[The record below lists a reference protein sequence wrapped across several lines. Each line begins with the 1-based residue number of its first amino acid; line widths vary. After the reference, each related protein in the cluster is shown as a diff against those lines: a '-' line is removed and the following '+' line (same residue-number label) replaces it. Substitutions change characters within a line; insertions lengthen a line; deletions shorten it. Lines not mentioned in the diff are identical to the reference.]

1 MIIYVWRSQSVRLP
15 GDADASHLRY
25 RLNFMEQ
32 DLTSTLALLA
42 ATPATL
48 DALLRH
54 LPEALTHVSEGEDT
68 WTVAQVLAH
77 LIHGE
82 RTDWLPRVQ
91 IILRAGESETFPT
104 FQREAHLG
112 DSRSLPE
119 LLTEFAELRAVNLAQ
134 LQALHLTSQDLER
147 RGRHPAFGMVTLSQ
161 LLATWPAHDLSHL
174 HQISRILA
182 SQYRE
187 AVGPWSRYLGVLHC
201 DGHSG
206 KA

>member
-1 MIIYVWRSQSVRLP
+1 MDR
-15 GDADASHLRY
+15 
-25 RLNFMEQ
+25 
-32 DLTSTLALLA
+32 LTSTFALLA

-48 DALLRH
+48 DALLRN
-54 LPEALTHVSEGEDT
+54 LPEALTHSTEGHDT
-68 WTVAQVLAH
+68 WTVTQVLAH

-104 FQREAHLG
+104 FQREAHMG
-112 DSRSLPE
+112 DTRSLSA
-119 LLTEFAELRAVNLAQ
+119 LLDEFAALRAVSLSQ
-134 LQALHLTSQDLER
+134 LKELHLTPQDLER
-147 RGRHPAFGMVTLSQ
+147 RGRHPAFGVVTLSQ

-187 AVGPWSRYLGVLHC
+187 AVGPWSLYLGVLHC

>member
-1 MIIYVWRSQSVRLP
+1 
-15 GDADASHLRY
+15 
-25 RLNFMEQ
+25 MEQ
-32 DLTSTLALLA
+32 NLSATLALLA
-42 ATPATL
+42 ANPPTL

-54 LPEALTHVSEGEDT
+54 LPEELTHTNEGPGT

-91 IILRAGESETFPT
+91 IILRAGESETFPA
-104 FQREAHLG
+104 FQREAHLS
-112 DSRSLPE
+112 DSRLLPE
-119 LLTEFAELRAVNLAQ
+119 LLTEFAELRAASLAQ
-134 LQALHLTSQDLER
+134 LQSLNLRPQDFER
-147 RGRHPAFGMVTLSQ
+147 RGRHPAFGTVTLSQ
-161 LLATWPAHDLSHL
+161 LLATWPAHDLNHI

-201 DGHSG
+201 DGHSE

>member
-1 MIIYVWRSQSVRLP
+1 
-15 GDADASHLRY
+15 
-25 RLNFMEQ
+25 MEQ
-32 DLTSTLALLA
+32 DLTATLALLA
-42 ATPATL
+42 ATPDTL

-54 LPEALTHVSEGEDT
+54 LPEALIHSNEGPGT
-68 WTVAQVLAH
+68 WTVTEVLAH

-82 RTDWLPRVQ
+82 RTDWLPLVE
-91 IILRAGESETFPT
+91 ILLRAGESETFPI
-104 FQREAHLG
+104 FQREGHLG
-112 DSRSLPE
+112 DSRSVTE
-119 LLTEFAELRAVNLAQ
+119 LLTEFAELRAASIAQ
-134 LQALHLTSQDLER
+134 LHALGLTPQDLER
-147 RGRHPAFGMVTLSQ
+147 RGRHPVFGLVTLSQ
-161 LLATWPAHDLSHL
+161 LLATWPTHDLSHL

>member
-1 MIIYVWRSQSVRLP
+1 
-15 GDADASHLRY
+15 
-25 RLNFMEQ
+25 MELT
-32 DLTSTLALLA
+32 LTSTLALLA

-54 LPEALTHVSEGEDT
+54 LPGDLTHASEGPGT

-91 IILRAGESETFPT
+91 IILQAGESETFPT

-112 DSRSLPE
+112 DARSLPE
-119 LLTEFAELRAVNLAQ
+119 LLTEFAELRATSLAQ
-134 LQALHLTSQDLER
+134 LHELNLTPHDLER
-147 RGRHPAFGMVTLSQ
+147 SGHHPAFGKVTLSQ
-161 LLATWPAHDLSHL
+161 LLATWPTHDLTHL

>member
-1 MIIYVWRSQSVRLP
+1 
-15 GDADASHLRY
+15 
-25 RLNFMEQ
+25 MEL
-32 DLTSTLALLA
+32 LTSTLATLA

-48 DALLRH
+48 DALLRT
-54 LPEALTHVSEGEDT
+54 LPEALTHSSEGAST
-68 WTVAQVLAH
+68 WTVTEVLAH

-82 RTDWLPRVQ
+82 RTDWLPRIQ
-91 IILRAGESETFPT
+91 IIFRAGESETFPT

-112 DSRSLPE
+112 DTRSLST
-119 LLTEFAELRAVNLAQ
+119 LLDEFAALRADSLSK
-134 LQALHLTSQDLER
+134 LQALHLTPQDLER
-147 RGRHPAFGMVTLSQ
+147 SGRHPVFGVVTLAQ
-161 LLATWPAHDLSHL
+161 LLATWPAHDLTHL

-206 KA
+206 NA

>member
-1 MIIYVWRSQSVRLP
+1 
-15 GDADASHLRY
+15 
-25 RLNFMEQ
+25 MEQ
-32 DLTSTLALLA
+32 NLTSTLALLA
-42 ATPATL
+42 ATPPSL

-54 LPEALTHVSEGEDT
+54 LPEALTHVSEGPGT

-82 RTDWLPRVQ
+82 RTDWLPRVG
-91 IILRAGESETFPT
+91 ILLRAGESETFPT

-112 DSRSLPE
+112 DSRPMPD
-119 LLTEFAELRAVNLAQ
+119 LLTEFADLRSASLAQ
-134 LQALHLTSQDLER
+134 LQALHLTPEDLER
-147 RGRHPAFGMVTLSQ
+147 RGRHPAFGTVTLSQ
-161 LLATWPAHDLSHL
+161 LLATWPAHDLTHL